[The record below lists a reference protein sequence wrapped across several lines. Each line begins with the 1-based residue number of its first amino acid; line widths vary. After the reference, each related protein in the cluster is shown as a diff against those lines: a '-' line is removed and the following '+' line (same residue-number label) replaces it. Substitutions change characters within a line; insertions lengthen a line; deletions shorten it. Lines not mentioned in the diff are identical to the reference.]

1 MKRLNKVGMDT
12 EHLVNMLQESIIAE
26 QTTSDFYIYIAQ
38 KIQNGN
44 IRQMFMKFG
53 KEEAENHKK
62 LLNERLKSITGQV
75 YAPDLSSLDTDIK
88 VSSFSLIGA
97 LKTAKESERKAIEF
111 YKEAKKKDRLFRKVY
126 DEIIRDEKRHW
137 LAIDK
142 EKRFQGEKEKI
153 FYEDEGTRL
162 LCLLM
167 QSWK

>member
-1 MKRLNKVGMDT
+1 MKRLSI
-12 EHLVNMLQESIIAE
+12 EHLINMLQESIIAE
-26 QTTSDFYIYIAQ
+26 QTASDFYVYIAQ

-44 IRQMFMKFG
+44 IKRMFIKFG
-53 KEEAENHKK
+53 KEEAEKHKK
-62 LLNERLKSITGQV
+62 LLNERLKSVTGQD
-75 YAPDLSSLDTDIK
+75 YAPDLSKLDTDIK

-97 LKTAKESERKAIEF
+97 LKIAKESERKAIEF
-111 YKEAKKKDRLFRKVY
+111 YEEAKKKDKLFRKVY
-126 DEIIRDEKRHW
+126 DEIISDEKRHW

-142 EKRFQGEKEKI
+142 EKRFQGEKEEI